1 MNPDLNYPDD
11 THSGEI
17 KEENREDSTGCWKHT
32 IVGQNGRFLG
42 RFLGI
47 VQFRRDSLLSL
58 APKYRALR
66 YW

>member
-17 KEENREDSTGCWKHT
+17 KEENREDNTSCYKQT

-42 RFLGI
+42 RLLGKKI
-47 VQFRRDSLLSL
+47 VCFDLKDRPISSR
-58 APKYRALR
+58 
-66 YW
+66 